1 MGSENQETA
10 LRLNEE
16 RDKVLAE
23 KIQYE
28 GEREA
33 LEVQRREVEMQRS
46 ILQSEFIR
54 GQELE
59 HELEHRERML
69 KMLNH
74 NKEIELTDILLPT
87 FNSCAAHKID
97 PR

>member
-1 MGSENQETA
+1 LNSRSIALQGDKREFEEWAAKIRETA

-33 LEVQRREVEMQRS
+33 LEVQMREVEMQRS
-46 ILQSEFIR
+46 IL
-54 GQELE
+54 
-59 HELEHRERML
+59 
-69 KMLNH
+69 
-74 NKEIELTDILLPT
+74 
-87 FNSCAAHKID
+87 
-97 PR
+97 